1 MIFYANFSVI
11 NTQRIEEK
19 IKFPYSILL
28 AEVGMM
34 FAAIGWMLSIVMS
47 YKLRKKRSQCTQD
60 LDLSEA
66 TMISQ
71 DPDNTE
77 AADTPIIGS
86 QACNLAYTPIKKITE
101 S

>member
-1 MIFYANFSVI
+1 M
-11 NTQRIEEK
+11 
-19 IKFPYSILL
+19 KFPYSILL

-34 FAAIGWMLSIVMS
+34 FAAIGCMLSIVMS

-86 QACNLAYTPIKKITE
+86 
-101 S
+101 

>member
-1 MIFYANFSVI
+1 
-11 NTQRIEEK
+11 
-19 IKFPYSILL
+19 
-28 AEVGMM
+28 MM

-47 YKLRKKRSQCTQD
+47 YKLRKKRSQFTQD

-77 AADTPIIGS
+77 AADTPIMVS
-86 QACNLAYTPIKKITE
+86 
-101 S
+101 

>member
-1 MIFYANFSVI
+1 
-11 NTQRIEEK
+11 
-19 IKFPYSILL
+19 
-28 AEVGMM
+28 MM
-34 FAAIGWMLSIVMS
+34 FAAIGWMLSIVMP

-77 AADTPIIGS
+77 AADTPIIG
-86 QACNLAYTPIKKITE
+86 P
-101 S
+101 